1 MPGRGVVAA
10 ANADAR
16 NCDNPVTIV
25 DKGDNGLI
33 LWSIL
38 HGHFGIALTLC

>member
-1 MPGRGVVAA
+1 MPGRGRRCGGVS
-10 ANADAR
+10 DTR

-25 DKGDNGLI
+25 DKGGNGLI
-33 LWSIL
+33 LWNIL

>member
-1 MPGRGVVAA
+1 MVGRGVVAA
-10 ANADAR
+10 AYADAR

-25 DKGDNGLI
+25 DKGGNGLI
-33 LWSIL
+33 LWNIL